1 MPCSALCAYAQLRC
15 WAMRAGCVLA
25 SCALI
30 GWAEIPSILPRH
42 ITGVQGWLGMVE
54 TPLHRLLTC
63 STFRNVLLW
72 PPHQPQPLT
81 EYR

>member
-25 SCALI
+25 GCALI

-42 ITGVQGWLGMVE
+42 ITGVQAGLGRDTAPQVVD
-54 TPLHRLLTC
+54 LLNI
-63 STFRNVLLW
+63 S
-72 PPHQPQPLT
+72 
-81 EYR
+81 

>member
-25 SCALI
+25 SCCALI

-42 ITGVQGWLGMVE
+42 ITGVQAGLGRDTAPQVVD
-54 TPLHRLLTC
+54 LLNI
-63 STFRNVLLW
+63 S
-72 PPHQPQPLT
+72 
-81 EYR
+81 